1 MTDFASGP
9 LPRLEAQ
16 RLREKVIVVVG
27 ASVGIGRAACI
38 RFAAEGAIV
47 VAASRDLAAC
57 EETIG
62 RLIEG
67 GAEGAAIAV
76 DVSDSASVRDLFE
89 QVDSRF
95 GRLDG
100 AFNNAGTQTEPR
112 PLSEHSEESW
122 DRLFDV
128 NLRGM
133 WLAMREEL
141 PRLDR
146 GGGGAVVNTSSVGG
160 LVGAKGIGPYVA
172 SKHGIVGLTK
182 AAALDYAAAGVRVN
196 TIAPG
201 ATRTAMFTEWLP
213 TEEQQ
218 QEVAGAAPI
227 ARVAEP
233 EEIVGAAAWLLS
245 DDASFVTGIVLP
257 VDGGYSVP

>member
-1 MTDFASGP
+1 MTDLAPQP
-9 LPRLEAQ
+9 LPRLEAR

-38 RFAAEGAIV
+38 RFAAEGAVV
-47 VAASRDLAAC
+47 VAASRDHAAC
-57 EETIG
+57 QETID
-62 RLIEG
+62 RLKEG
-67 GAEGAAIAV
+67 GAQGAALAV
-76 DVSDSASVRDLFE
+76 DVSDPASVRELFAE
-89 QVDSRF
+89 VDSRF

-112 PLSEHSEESW
+112 PLGEHSEESW
-122 DRLFDV
+122 DRLFAV

-141 PRLDR
+141 PRLGR
-146 GGGGAVVNTSSVGG
+146 GGAVVNTSSVGG
-160 LVGAKGIGPYVA
+160 LVGARGIGPYVA

-196 TIAPG
+196 AIAPG
-201 ATRTAMFTEWLP
+201 ATRTAMFTDWLP

-218 QEVAGAAPI
+218 REVAGAAPI

-245 DDASFVTGIVLP
+245 DDASFVTGVTLP